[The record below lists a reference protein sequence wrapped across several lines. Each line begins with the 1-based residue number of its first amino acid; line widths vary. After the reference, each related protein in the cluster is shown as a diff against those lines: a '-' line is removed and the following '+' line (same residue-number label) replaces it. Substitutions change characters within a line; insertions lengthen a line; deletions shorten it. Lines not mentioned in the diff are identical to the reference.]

1 MRIITRIILFIPMLI
16 IHSIWGVWILIR
28 TMYIF
33 MRYGGEIVSYQKD
46 NDAKTVLDTYLKLK
60 DFLDNQTPPPQ

>member
-1 MRIITRIILFIPMLI
+1 MTL
-16 IHSIWGVWILIR
+16 
-28 TMYIF
+28 
-33 MRYGGEIVSYQKD
+33 QKD